1 MVRLS
6 KAERERHFGP
16 PCGGQI
22 AYCSVWGLRVGIHVK
37 LHDEFVHACIAAHQA
52 GARPP
57 LRIDSYSCRR
67 IRHGGGWSLHAWPVA
82 VDMFMTPPG
91 VPPPGG
97 VWRPTSPLDPILV
110 KTFRDRGWTWGGTW
124 ARVDEPHLEWAGPPP

>member
-1 MVRLS
+1 MARLT
-6 KAERERHFGP
+6 AHERVHAYGP
-16 PCGGQI
+16 PCRGPH
-22 AYCSVWGLRVGIHVK
+22 AVCSVWGLRVTIHAL
-37 LHDEFVHACIAAHQA
+37 LHDEFVHACIDAHRA

-67 IRHGGGWSLHAWPVA
+67 IRGRSSWSLHAWPLA

-97 VWRPTSPLDPILV
+97 VWRPTSKLDPILV
-110 KTFRDRGWTWGGTW
+110 RTFRDRGWTWGGTW
-124 ARVDEPHLEWAGPPP
+124 DRADEPHLEWAGPPP